1 MRGAWGLALSMVAT
15 LVAAGPV
22 AGATVPGQDLPSQ
35 HGQAS
40 AEVHFDSPG
49 RYAVVLHETGKI
61 QSLYTNGDTIFDPRD
76 PTRSLTVERV
86 ELAAMIVR
94 AGRWGRAYTL
104 RAGNAV
110 PGFPGFTFT
119 RTVLLDSVEY
129 RYKAVD
135 RIVHPDPV
143 LAALEG
149 SRAVLEV
156 ETLRPTTAAAS
167 LPPQASVLPDPR
179 ARATLDAGTLKQVR
193 VREIGLDQYEVP
205 TADVRPVLDNVG
217 RVLVDLAPTVL
228 PIVSLKEGLQ
238 YQITS
243 AASDGILTN
252 QGFVVTSPKMAGRAG
267 IELGDKILSV
277 NGTPVDSLG
286 SLYGIYRQVQ
296 RDPGL
301 SMVQVDLERRGAHLT
316 KTYRIR

>member
-1 MRGAWGLALSMVAT
+1 MRGAWGLALSAVAM
-15 LVAAGPV
+15 LVAAGP
-22 AGATVPGQDLPSQ
+22 AAAAPAPGQDLPGRQ
-35 HGQAS
+35 EQAS
-40 AEVHFDSPG
+40 AEIRFRSPTQ
-49 RYAVVLHETGKI
+49 YAIVLHETGKI
-61 QSLYTNGDTIFDPRD
+61 QSLYTSGDTIFDPRD

-86 ELAAMIVR
+86 ETAAMIVR
-94 AGRWGRAYTL
+94 AGRWGRAYTV
-104 RAGNAV
+104 RAGSPI
-110 PGFPGFTFT
+110 PGFPGLTFT

-129 RYKAVD
+129 RYKTVD

-149 SRAVLEV
+149 SRGVLEV
-156 ETLRPTTAAAS
+156 ETLRPTTAAS
-167 LPPQASVLPDPR
+167 LPSQTPVLPDRP

-193 VREIGLDQYEVP
+193 VREIGPDQYEVP

-228 PIVSLKEGLQ
+228 PMLSRKEGLQ

-252 QGFVVTSPKMAGRAG
+252 QGFIVTSPKMAGRAG
-267 IELGDKILSV
+267 IQLGDRILSV

-286 SLYGIYRQVQ
+286 SIYGIYRQVQ

-301 SMVQVDLERRGAHLT
+301 SMVRVDLERRGAHLT

>member
-1 MRGAWGLALSMVAT
+1 MKGAWGLAISAVVL
-15 LVAAGPV
+15 LVAAGPA
-22 AGATVPGQDLPSQ
+22 AGATVPGQIPPS
-35 HGQAS
+35 GQAS
-40 AEVHFDSPG
+40 AEVRFDSPG
-49 RYAVVLHETGKI
+49 RYAIVLHETEKI
-61 QSLYTNGDTIFDPRD
+61 QSLYTNGDTIFDPQD
-76 PTRSLTVERV
+76 ATRSLTVERV
-86 ELAAMIVR
+86 ESSSMIIR

-104 RAGNAV
+104 RAGSAI
-110 PGFPGFTFT
+110 PGFPGLTFT
-119 RTVLLDSVEY
+119 RTVLLDAVEY
-129 RYKAVD
+129 RYRAVD
-135 RIVHPDPV
+135 RIVHTDPV
-143 LAALEG
+143 LVALEG
-149 SRAVLEV
+149 SRGVQEV
-156 ETLRPTTAAAS
+156 ETL
-167 LPPQASVLPDPR
+167 

-193 VREIGLDQYEVP
+193 VREVGPDQYEVP

-243 AASDGILTN
+243 AASDGVLTN

-301 SMVQVDLERRGAHLT
+301 SMVRVDLERRGAHLT

>member
-1 MRGAWGLALSMVAT
+1 MA
-15 LVAAGPV
+15 VAAADPG
-22 AGATVPGQDLPSQ
+22 AGANPPGQIPPS
-35 HGQAS
+35 GQAS
-40 AEVHFDSPG
+40 AEIRLASPTH
-49 RYAVVLHETGKI
+49 YAIVLHEPGKI
-61 QSLYTNGDTIFDPRD
+61 RTLYASGDTIFDPRD

-104 RAGNAV
+104 RAGSAI
-110 PGFPGFTFT
+110 PGFPGLTFT
-119 RTVLLDSVEY
+119 RTVLLEAVEY
-129 RYKAVD
+129 RFKVVD

-143 LAALEG
+143 LVALEG
-149 SRAVLEV
+149 SRGVLEV
-156 ETLRPTTAAAS
+156 ETLRVHTTAAS
-167 LPPQASVLPDPR
+167 LPSHASVLADSP
-179 ARATLDAGTLKQVR
+179 ARAMLDAGTLKQVR
-193 VREIGLDQYEVP
+193 VREVGPDLYEVP

-228 PIVSLKEGLQ
+228 PLLSRKEGLQ

-267 IELGDKILSV
+267 IELGDRILSV

-301 SMVQVDLERRGAHLT
+301 SMVRVDLERRGTHLT

>member
-1 MRGAWGLALSMVAT
+1 
-15 LVAAGPV
+15 
-22 AGATVPGQDLPSQ
+22 LP
-35 HGQAS
+35 A
-40 AEVHFDSPG
+40 
-49 RYAVVLHETGKI
+49 RYAIVLHETGKI
-61 QSLYTNGDTIFDPRD
+61 QLLYTNGDTIFDPRD
-76 PTRSLTVERV
+76 ATRSLTVERV
-86 ELAAMIVR
+86 ENAVMIVQ

-104 RAGNAV
+104 RAGSGI
-110 PGFPGFTFT
+110 PGFPGLTFT
-119 RTVLLDSVEY
+119 RTVLLEAVEY

-149 SRAVLEV
+149 PRAVLEV
-156 ETLRPTTAAAS
+156 ETLRPATTAGS
-167 LPPQASVLPDPR
+167 LPSQALGLQNPPT
-179 ARATLDAGTLKQVR
+179 RATLDAGTLKQVR
-193 VREIGLDQYEVP
+193 VREVGPNLYEVP

-228 PIVSLKEGLQ
+228 PLLSRKEGLQ

-267 IELGDKILSV
+267 IQLGDKILSV

-296 RDPGL
+296 RDPSL
-301 SMVQVDLERRGAHLT
+301 SMVRVDLERRGTHLT